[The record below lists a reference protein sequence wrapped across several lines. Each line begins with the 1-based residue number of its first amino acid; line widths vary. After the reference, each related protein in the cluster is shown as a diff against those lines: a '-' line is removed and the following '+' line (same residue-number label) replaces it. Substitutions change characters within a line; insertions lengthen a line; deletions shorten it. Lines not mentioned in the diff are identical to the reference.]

1 MPLRS
6 ASPSSCEPGG
16 IGATATADGE
26 ALTHD
31 TLADLMPE
39 DDAIPTDRES
49 PVGAPVIRGDSSIAG
64 ERAREAVEFDPDDA
78 ESVALAADVVVE
90 FATEPAPDADQWY
103 MLRGAAACAALV
115 RAMGSYKAA
124 AERAGD
130 GVTVPF
136 IRKWARVHD
145 LPRPIRMQVARG
157 RIAPTAA
164 KHIARV
170 AGEARYH
177 LAWAALDHDLTV
189 RQVRALASAV
199 NRGQEVDDV
208 LAEAG
213 IEPGRLSLTL
223 PADIYREVRR
233 RAAIEGVE
241 PDELVA
247 EALDGQFGPE

>member
-1 MPLRS
+1 M
-6 ASPSSCEPGG
+6 AQD
-16 IGATATADGE
+16 DG
-26 ALTHD
+26 
-31 TLADLMPE
+31 
-39 DDAIPTDRES
+39 IPTDRKS
-49 PVGAPVIRGDSSIAG
+49 PVGAPVIRGDTAIAG
-64 ERAREAVEFDPDDA
+64 ERAREAVQFDPDDP
-78 ESVALAADVVVE
+78 ESVALAAEIVAD
-90 FATEPAPDADQWY
+90 FATEPAADADQWY

-115 RAMGSYKAA
+115 RATGSYKAA
-124 AERAGD
+124 AERAGE

-145 LPRPIRMQVARG
+145 LPRPIRIQVARG

-177 LAWAALDHDLTV
+177 LAWATLDHDLTV
-189 RQVRALASAV
+189 REVRSLASKV
-199 NRGQEVDDV
+199 NSGRDVDEV

-213 IEPGRLSLTL
+213 IEPGRIALTL
-223 PADIYREVRR
+223 PAATYREVRR

-247 EALDGQFGPE
+247 DALEAQFGSGGP